1 MYTHD
6 QYDTLIEKTISTI
19 KLLSSLKGGEYAG
32 DKDRLANFKRNAVNL
47 DLLPE
52 QVWGVYAAKHWDA
65 INQYIKDLGNGKSR
79 ERIESI
85 TGRADDLIVYLI
97 LFKALY
103 EDRTINAAK
112 NESCNAGAENSN
124 PETNV
129 TEIQK

>member
-6 QYDTLIEKTISTI
+6 QYDTLIEKTILTI

-103 EDRTINAAK
+103 EDRTINATK
-112 NESCNAGAENSN
+112 NESCNAGAEIKISYA
-124 PETNV
+124 
-129 TEIQK
+129 

>member
-6 QYDTLIEKTISTI
+6 QYDTLIDKTILTI

-32 DKDRLANFKRNAVNL
+32 DKDRLANFKRNAANL

-103 EDRTINAAK
+103 EDRTIN
-112 NESCNAGAENSN
+112 
-124 PETNV
+124 V
-129 TEIQK
+129 TEIKK